1 MLICL
6 LEDGPRCQRKL
17 IHIYEHDAK
26 GKHCFGY
33 RRRYKNRQLRARGF
47 LSPGD
52 AEQHHSPSVVE
63 GTLSTIMREGTL
75 RSNEKTSKSK
85 YTRAASM
92 LAGERLRKTIYD
104 EGVICFA

>member
-47 LSPGD
+47 LSSGD
-52 AEQHHSPSVVE
+52 GEQHHSPSVVG

-75 RSNEKTSKSK
+75 RSNEKTSNRSIPGQLPCLPESVCEKLSTTK
-85 YTRAASM
+85 
-92 LAGERLRKTIYD
+92 G
-104 EGVICFA
+104 